1 MFNSLSLNPGRID
14 PTNPAWRS
22 TRKPL
27 VAGWQTSNGEEFYTI
42 NVHLSSKG
50 GSSSTQGD
58 ARPPINLPV
67 DTRRQ
72 QVAIVAVSD
81 WLLLLDLEGLEV
93 WDRISLKACLTAIPK
108 RR

>member
-1 MFNSLSLNPGRID
+1 VNYFPSLNPGRID
-14 PTNPAWRS
+14 PANPAWHS

-27 VAGWQTSNGEEFYTI
+27 VGGWRTPSGKEFYTI

-58 ARPPINLPV
+58 ARPPVNLPV

-72 QVAIVAVSD
+72 QVAIVAVGD
-81 WLLLLDLEGLEV
+81 
-93 WDRISLKACLTAIPK
+93 
-108 RR
+108 